1 MLAPPLHPLFA
12 TQDLSP
18 VLSSVQPH
26 LLTLAKLKTPV
37 HTVQN
42 IFRCIRLK
50 PTLSP
55 GWLVADETWQITLL
69 CLLYLHV
76 ELCNHL
82 DQATHLVATTEHVIA
97 LKEGSRYTVCAGV
110 FSLGELRVLSLSEL
124 RVLSLGELKP
134 LRFVLIRAPR

>member
-1 MLAPPLHPLFA
+1 MAKAILGEGGEFCGFKPHMLAPPLHPLFA

-69 CLLYLHV
+69 CLLYLNV

-97 LKEGSRYTVCAGV
+97 LKEGSRYTAGC
-110 FSLGELRVLSLSEL
+110 SQSQ
-124 RVLSLGELKP
+124 
-134 LRFVLIRAPR
+134 